1 MAILIDVHMP
11 LIRDTLGVIE
21 CPNDTS
27 GLLEFINVLW
37 LAFTAL
43 PGGIWGVWGE
53 IILKQEVWITRFKD
67 TTAESRLWVSKLLH
81 LLVQNLFEPC

>member
-1 MAILIDVHMP
+1 MAILIDVHMA

-37 LAFTAL
+37 LAFTAF
-43 PGGIWGVWGE
+43 PGGIWGE
-53 IILKQEVWITRFKD
+53 IILKKDVWITHFKD
-67 TTAESRLWVSKLLH
+67 TTAKSWL
-81 LLVQNLFEPC
+81 

>member
-43 PGGIWGVWGE
+43 PRGIWGE

-67 TTAESRLWVSKLLH
+67 ATAESRLWVSKLPH
-81 LLVQNLFEPC
+81 LLMQNLFEPW